1 MAIKYTRNPPKPNPG
16 ITRTREYEMS
26 ALDQSKL
33 LENAKDIIFDSKRKI
48 TAFTSLDK
56 KNEIKKDGANHMYM
70 LSLAR
75 NLDPDEGVEIFE
87 KLWSANSTNMG
98 HAYLNDHIRVPLDL
112 LTEAQIIALPR
123 GSFSDEEWESLPDT
137 IRTHIE
143 GSKNTKEGLVDDLY
157 ITLGE
162 DFEEMMKEQEDT
174 DPSEAEED
182 LYNYL
187 NREYPDSRAT
197 NKMLVE
203 VAKDMDQEF
212 LNQLLNTWVDVLD
225 EDDIYQVAADFL
237 RDTDSWTGETV
248 GWDYEESPFI
258 YLIPRRLLVS
268 KNYLRDV
275 DDIVDDKGAKYASSV
290 LDALRKKLNKKFPDD
305 EGSFGEATSW
315 EYLKGMSLNSDHY
328 LGLETRYAIYFRP
341 NLGIEESLNDALNE
355 RAGEANTEQFESDGE
370 PEPEEDR
377 ILYTFKDGA
386 YVIRLI
392 PEDLVPVGEELSQ
405 CIRDP
410 SYGYGAKIKN
420 GTHALYVIRTKADRS
435 KITIEVKLDRDG
447 TPIEVEQIHGKGNRL
462 PGWATGGAGEGKVK
476 WMEVQKVGKV
486 LELLGLS
493 PTSEEAGEYLGAAHR
508 AMQELGIEALTQ
520 NPCPYCEAL

>member
-1 MAIKYTRNPPKPNPG
+1 MAIKYTRNPG

-26 ALDQSKL
+26 ALDQNKL

-48 TAFTSLDK
+48 TGFTSLDK
-56 KNEIKKDGANHMYM
+56 KNRIKKDGANHMYM

-87 KLWSANSTNMG
+87 RLWSANSTDMG
-98 HAYLNDHIRVPLDL
+98 HPYLNDHIKVPLEL

-123 GSFSDEEWESLPDT
+123 GSFSDEEWGSLSDT

-143 GSKNTKEGLVDDLY
+143 GSKISEQGLVDDLY
-157 ITLGE
+157 ISLGE
-162 DFEEMMKEQEDT
+162 DFEEMMQEQADT
-174 DPSEAEED
+174 DPSEAGED

-203 VAKDMDQEF
+203 VAKGMDQEF

-225 EDDIYQVAADFL
+225 EDDIYQVTADFL
-237 RDTDSWTGETV
+237 RDPDSWTGETV
-248 GWDYEESPFI
+248 GWDYEENPFV
-258 YLIPRRLLVS
+258 YPIPRRLLIS

-275 DDIVDDKGAKYASSV
+275 DDIVASKGAKYASSI
-290 LDALRKKLNKKFPDD
+290 LDALRKKLNNNFPGD
-305 EGSFGEATSW
+305 EGTFDEATSGPW
-315 EYLKGMSLNSDHY
+315 LTGLSLNSDHRQN
-328 LGLETRYAIYFRP
+328 LEPRYAIYFRP
-341 NLGIEESLNDALNE
+341 NLGIEEPLNDALNE
-355 RAGEANTEQFESDGE
+355 RAGDVTTEQFESDGE
-370 PEPEEDR
+370 PLPEEDR

-386 YVIRLI
+386 YAIRLI
-392 PEDLVPVGEELSQ
+392 PEDLEPVGEELSQ

-410 SYGYGAKIKN
+410 SYGFGTKIKR
-420 GTHALYVIRTKADRS
+420 GTHALYLIRTKAGRP

-447 TPIEVEQIHGKGNRL
+447 NPVEVEQIHGKGNRM
-462 PGWATGGAGEGKVK
+462 PGWRTGFHGEGKVK

-520 NPCPYCEAL
+520 NPCPYCEDL